1 MSNIM
6 QFPVPVKSKSKIETK
21 RVKVVPCEIY
31 SRVVGY
37 FRPVS
42 LWNAGKQQEFK
53 ERKTIDLIKLLNL
66 ADKLDFS
73 VFSSIINTKK
83 GGIK

>member
-6 QFPVPVKSKSKIETK
+6 QFPVPVKSKVETK

>member
-1 MSNIM
+1 MSNII
-6 QFPVPVKSKSKIETK
+6 QLPVPVKSKSKVETK

-53 ERKTIDLIKLLNL
+53 ERKTIDLNK
-66 ADKLDFS
+66 
-73 VFSSIINTKK
+73 VFQFCKQA
-83 GGIK
+83 

>member
-1 MSNIM
+1 MSNII
-6 QFPVPVKSKSKIETK
+6 QLPVPVKSKSKVETK

-42 LWNAGKQQEFK
+42 LWNVGKQQEFK
-53 ERKTIDLIKLLNL
+53 ERKTIDLNKV
-66 ADKLDFS
+66 AQFCKQAWFFS
-73 VFSSIINTKK
+73 F
-83 GGIK
+83 